1 MKRTRKKRETVY
13 SNKDFKSDDGMLTT
27 VWGPPAWHFLHT
39 ISFNYPTHP
48 TNGDKK
54 NYRNFIRSLRNILPC
69 GYCRKNLKKNLR
81 ELPLTMA
88 DMKNRKTFSLW
99 VYKLHEKVNKMLHKT
114 SGLTYQAVRERYEHF
129 RSRCTEERKK
139 RETRTKRCLTRAK
152 KTRKKKKKER
162 ANCLFWKSNG
172 RIWPDASSH

>member
-1 MKRTRKKRETVY
+1 
-13 SNKDFKSDDGMLTT
+13 
-27 VWGPPAWHFLHT
+27 
-39 ISFNYPTHP
+39 
-48 TNGDKK
+48 
-54 NYRNFIRSLRNILPC
+54 
-69 GYCRKNLKKNLR
+69 
-81 ELPLTMA
+81 MA

-152 KTRKKKKKER
+152 KTRKKKKKEKG
-162 ANCLFWKSNG
+162 CTKPLYGKKSKCVLKIIPHDIKG
-172 RIWPDASSH
+172 KSIVIDKRCIKTRRR